1 MGIVQKGVVLTSAIG
16 QRGRDASPGAH
27 FGEAKEAAGAGTV
40 LYNPTLEATMD
51 RRAFFR
57 FSAPSPTTASPA
69 LTPLSISAGLEP
81 HNAPLDQ
88 LSAAHLLRRASFGAA
103 PEQVEDHLGQTAA
116 DAAAALVQAAIDAPM
131 PEPPE
136 WINEVP
142 PGRDASQQQRQQ
154 YQMDNRNRLREWVA
168 AWYDRMVEYGLRE
181 KMTLFWHNHFVTE
194 VQTYRG
200 APIAYRYT
208 TALRTHALG
217 NFKDFVHAIG
227 LDPAMLIYLNG
238 IQNRVGA
245 PNENY
250 GRELLELFT
259 MGQFDGQ
266 GNENYTQTDIEQIAR
281 ALTGWRINERDYTV
295 SLVPNRHD
303 EGEKTIFGRTGQWG
317 YDDVIDIIFEERAP
331 QIAEFVAR
339 KLYGEFIYAAPDE
352 TLVADL
358 AQIFLD
364 NDFEIA
370 PVVSA
375 LMSSAHFF
383 DDQVL
388 GTQVKSPTDMLVGLI
403 RDLDAET
410 VPRVMN
416 NLRRFSAILQQSILN
431 PPNVAG
437 WPGHRTW
444 LTTTTFVQRWNYAD
458 RLLRNLDRDD
468 ALDLKALAE
477 RLHDP
482 AAPDAAF
489 TLPVALAEHLLSVP
503 LDLLDLATANTE
515 FAGDLINNPIPPEV
529 ENGPAYARDLAKL
542 FLAGVPWYE
551 WSLDATN
558 AHRQMRSY
566 IVALTLVPEFQL
578 T

>member
-1 MGIVQKGVVLTSAIG
+1 MNRRSFLARSSPPAPHATA
-16 QRGRDASPGAH
+16 ASLLP
-27 FGEAKEAAGAGTV
+27 E
-40 LYNPTLEATMD
+40 PI
-51 RRAFFR
+51 
-57 FSAPSPTTASPA
+57 
-69 LTPLSISAGLEP
+69 PLNISAGLEP
-81 HNAPLDQ
+81 HLAPLDQ
-88 LSAAHLLRRASFGAA
+88 PHAAHLLRRTGFGVSLDRLDASLGQPAATVAAQLVKEALAA
-103 PEQVEDHLGQTAA
+103 PL
-116 DAAAALVQAAIDAPM
+116 

-136 WINEVP
+136 WINEAP
-142 PGRDASQQQRQQ
+142 PGGDAPREERQA
-154 YQMDNRNRLREWVA
+154 YNRNNTMWRNEWVA
-168 AWYDRMVEYGLRE
+168 AWYAEMHSLGLRE
-181 KMTLFWHNHFVTE
+181 RMTLFWHNHFVTE
-194 VQTYRG
+194 YRAYRS
-200 APIAYRYT
+200 APFAYRYVT
-208 TALRTHALG
+208 LLRTHALG
-217 NFKDFVHAIG
+217 NFKDLVRAIG
-227 LDPAMLIYLNG
+227 TEAAMLLYLNG
-238 IQNRVGA
+238 AQNRVGV

-266 GNENYTQTDIEQIAR
+266 GNENYAQEDIEQIAR
-281 ALTGWRINERDYTV
+281 ALTGWIVRRRELAVLFR
-295 SLVPNRHD
+295 PNRHD
-303 EGEKTIFGRTGQWG
+303 DGEKTIFGRTGQWG

>member
-1 MGIVQKGVVLTSAIG
+1 
-16 QRGRDASPGAH
+16 
-27 FGEAKEAAGAGTV
+27 
-40 LYNPTLEATMD
+40 MD
-51 RRAFFR
+51 RRAFLQ
-57 FSAPSPTTASPA
+57 SPVSSPPRAKAAASIPKPA
-69 LTPLSISAGLEP
+69 PLSISAGLEP
-81 HNAPLDQ
+81 YTTSLDRRH
-88 LSAAHLLRRASFGAA
+88 LDHLLRRVGFGVSL
-103 PEQVEDHLGQTAA
+103 EERLHTFVGQTAA
-116 DAAAALVQAAIDAPM
+116 EVVDHLLAKALTLPL
-131 PEPPE
+131 PPPPF
-136 WINEVP
+136 WVDRAP
-142 PGRDASQQQRQQ
+142 PGPGASESDLMTYRTTNRTRLTAWQRQW
-154 YQMDNRNRLREWVA
+154 LRA
-168 AWYDRMVEYGLRE
+168 LRTDGLRE
-181 KMTLFWHNHFVTE
+181 KMTAFWHNHFVTE
-194 VQTYRG
+194 FEVYEL
-200 APIAYRYT
+200 APYAYRYLT
-208 TALRTHALG
+208 LLRTHALG
-217 NFKDFVHAIG
+217 NFKDLVRAIG
-227 LDPAMLIYLNG
+227 TEAAMLLYLNG
-238 IQNRVGA
+238 AQNRVGV

-266 GNENYTQTDIEQIAR
+266 GNENYAQEDIEQIAR
-281 ALTGWRINERDYTV
+281 ALTGWIVRRRELAVLFR
-295 SLVPNRHD
+295 PNRHD
-303 EGEKTIFGRTGQWG
+303 DGEKTIFGRTGQWG

>member
-383 DDQVL
+383 DDQVY
-388 GTQVKSPTDMLVGLI
+388 GAHIKSPVEMLVALI
-403 RDLDAET
+403 LELEIVPGAEIYSFLNRASE
-410 VPRVMN
+410 P
-416 NLRRFSAILQQSILN
+416 LQQSLLS

-437 WPGHRTW
+437 WEGHHTW
-444 LTTTTFVQRWNYAD
+444 LNTTTFVSRWNLITEIMLLLERTD
-458 RLLRNLDRDD
+458 RMNLP
-468 ALDLKALAE
+468 ALADK
-477 RLHDP
+477 LHDASDP
-482 AAPDAAF
+482 NAAF
-489 TLPVALAEHLLSVP
+489 RLPVALAEHLIAVP
-503 LDLLDLATANTE
+503 LDLLDLHVSE
-515 FAGDLINNPIPPEV
+515 EPFAGDLISNPIPPEI
-529 ENGPAYARDLAKL
+529 ENGPAHELALAKL
-542 FLAGVPWYE
+542 FLADTPWYE
-551 WSLDATN
+551 WSLESNGAS
-558 AHRQMRSY
+558 RVISSY
-566 IVALTLVPEFQL
+566 IQLLNLLPEFQL
-578 T
+578 A